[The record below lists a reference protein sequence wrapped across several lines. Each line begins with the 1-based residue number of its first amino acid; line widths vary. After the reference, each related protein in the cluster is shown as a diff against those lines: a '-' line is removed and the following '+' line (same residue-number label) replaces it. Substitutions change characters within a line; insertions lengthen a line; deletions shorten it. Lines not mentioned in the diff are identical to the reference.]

1 MRVRAIDKNGDWT
14 FGHSRN
20 NYKTGIEA
28 VKQSVVTRIKS
39 FKNDWFLDGEAYN
52 VGTGHVY
59 QIKGLIEMICEKMNW
74 KKGIEIVEKS
84 FPEIT
89 TQFLYSEKINSLG
102 SVS

>member
-39 FKNDWFLDGEAYN
+39 FKNDWFLDG
-52 VGTGHVY
+52 GT
-59 QIKGLIEMICEKMNW
+59 I
-74 KKGIEIVEKS
+74 S
-84 FPEIT
+84 
-89 TQFLYSEKINSLG
+89 
-102 SVS
+102 